1 MNNTNYSQLR
11 KDGKLCG
18 TIKAAKEKRGKRDMS
33 QFVAD
38 RPKRVI
44 DRTVLINAGPTLVHA
59 ARDRVMSIHSQ
70 KSNWEPGVEED
81 RSSTVATIKT
91 IDNGRYSSRCTFTHY
106 TYSVCVRSCGRVTR
120 NRLVALIGDKRI
132 KMTAPAGWC
141 FGCDE
146 YGLYVVRK
154 RREHTPRFRY
164 HFNSDNLASKSA
176 LRNAGIAHERFLIET
191 TKEKQLSARHRRL
204 AIEAG
209 VFVGYQ
215 DSRAA
220 GNCHA
225 GTVQWFRS
233 HELNIYKHYPL
244 SVAKSFGD
252 SQFGAVHRTIE
263 AAIVRTVKEL
273 KAGFCS
279 LAKIAK

>member
-1 MNNTNYSQLR
+1 MPNYSQLR

-18 TIKAAKEKRGKRDMS
+18 TIKAAKEKRGKRDMN
-33 QFVAD
+33 QYVEK

-44 DRTVLINAGPTLVHA
+44 DRTVLIHAGPTLVHTVRA
-59 ARDRVMSIHSQ
+59 HVMSNSR
-70 KSNWEPGVEED
+70 KKNWNYGVSED
-81 RSSTVATIKT
+81 RSSKHGTTRTV
-91 IDNGRYSSRCTFTHY
+91 DEGRYSSRCTFTHY
-106 TYSVCVRSCGRVTR
+106 TYDVCVRSCGRVTR

-164 HFNSDNLASKSA
+164 HFNSDNLENKSA
-176 LRNAGIAHERFLIET
+176 LRDAGIAHERFLIEAT
-191 TKEKQLSARHRRL
+191 TKKQLSAKCRRQ
-204 AIEAG
+204 AIEVG

-225 GTVQWFRS
+225 GTVGWFRS
-233 HELNIYKHYPL
+233 HGLSTYKHYPL
-244 SVAKSFGD
+244 DFAKSLDNDGP
-252 SQFGAVHRTIE
+252 VHRTIE
-263 AAIVRTVKEL
+263 AAIERTAKEIN
-273 KAGFCS
+273 AGFCS
-279 LAKIAK
+279 LAKIAR

>member
-1 MNNTNYSQLR
+1 MMTANYSQLR

-38 RPKRVI
+38 RPKRLI
-44 DRTVLINAGPTLVHA
+44 DRTVLITAGPKLVQA
-59 ARDRVMSIHSQ
+59 VRQSVIYGSR
-70 KSNWEPGVEED
+70 KKNWNYGVTED
-81 RSSTVATIKT
+81 RTSTHGTTLT
-91 IDNGRYSSRCTFTHY
+91 IDEGRYSSRCTFTHY
-106 TYSVCVRSCGRVTR
+106 TYSVAVRCCGLVTR
-120 NRLVALIGDKRI
+120 NRLVALIGNKRI

-164 HFNSDNLASKSA
+164 HFDSDNLESKST
-176 LRNAGIAHERFLIET
+176 LRAAGIAHERYLIDL
-191 TKEKQLSARHRRL
+191 KQKRWATARQNKK
-204 AIEAG
+204 AIELG

-233 HELNIYKHYPL
+233 HGLSIHKHYPL
-244 SVAKSFGD
+244 DVAKSFDDD
-252 SQFGAVHRTIE
+252 SQVGRVID
-263 AAIVRTVKEL
+263 AAIERSTRDL
-273 KAGFCS
+273 DAGFCS